1 VENTSRDSLLLA
13 SCLLM
18 SENRGEEASIYI
30 NFLMI
35 QSKDDQELNILLAFL
50 FFEIFENKA
59 ELG

>member
-1 VENTSRDSLLLA
+1 
-13 SCLLM
+13 M

-30 NFLMI
+30 NFLMS